1 LIKNGP
7 VNEILGECSDVPDYS
22 KGANVLDDAVEDLRT
37 VINLVPDNYLPM
49 VIFID
54 DLDRCSPNR

>member
-1 LIKNGP
+1 